1 MTTTRDL
8 GDKRMDRRQR
18 EAELRT
24 MLTTQRGK
32 EELLAILKEHAGI
45 KEGNLPPF
53 GTLLVETILNFE
65 YPPGTDRTGP
75 APGPTEPGDVKFE
88 EPPGTEAPGG

>member
-1 MTTTRDL
+1 MKRDL
-8 GDKRMDRRQR
+8 GRVAMDRQQR
-18 EAELRT
+18 EAELRE

-45 KEGNLPPF
+45 KGRNLPPF
-53 GTLLVETILNFE
+53 ETLLVETILNFE
-65 YPPGTDRTGP
+65 YPPETERTGP

-88 EPPGTEAPGG
+88 EPPGNEAPGG

>member
-1 MTTTRDL
+1 
-8 GDKRMDRRQR
+8 
-18 EAELRT
+18 

-53 GTLLVETILNFE
+53 GTLLVETILNYEF
-65 YPPGTDRTGP
+65 PPESDRTGP
-75 APGPTEPGDVKFE
+75 AAKPMEPGDVKFE
-88 EPPGTEAPGG
+88 EPPGTEALGG